1 MPIPCLSLSCAK
13 VGDGDDDCGGAAAGR
28 PIWCGSSVGE
38 LDASVSV
45 APNHVKFIQGGTGHL
60 RSYLGPGRQVQ
71 HHLKISYFFFSDY
84 SLYRLISSFMPEIC
98 LFFLF
103 LSGFDHFFLDC
114 GVHRRR
120 DRSRTLTSAG
130 NGSRCQNRSLGHSV
144 FLKSVLPRCFIALI
158 SIDSLRCTFWYP
170 FCCGVEA

>member
-98 LFFLF
+98 LFFFVSKWFRSFLF
-103 LSGFDHFFLDC
+103 RLWGAQ
-114 GVHRRR
+114 
-120 DRSRTLTSAG
+120 T
-130 NGSRCQNRSLGHSV
+130 QRSLQNFDIGGEREQMPEPIIRAFGVLKKCAAKV
-144 FLKSVLPRCFIALI
+144 FYCPYF
-158 SIDSLRCTFWYP
+158 Y
-170 FCCGVEA
+170 